1 MLPNISLSI
10 RCSPFLMHLNVSA
23 AGPYGVWMAVASGP
37 ADGLRIVVRGAPG
50 VLIPNG
56 ALQENVEGVSVT

>member
-1 MLPNISLSI
+1 
-10 RCSPFLMHLNVSA
+10 MHLNVSA